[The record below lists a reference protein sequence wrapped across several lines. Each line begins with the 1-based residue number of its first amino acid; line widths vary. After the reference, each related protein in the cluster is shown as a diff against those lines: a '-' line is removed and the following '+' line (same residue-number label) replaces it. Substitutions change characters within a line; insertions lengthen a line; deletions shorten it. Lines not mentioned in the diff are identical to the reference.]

1 MTSREVHH
9 ATHPDQNAAGNIKHL
24 LGTSL
29 LETLQAL
36 QDPFWP
42 SSLATSA
49 ARDTAPTCT
58 PTTLEQQPPFELL
71 RIPHDDH
78 ECAHASRAGSV

>member
-36 QDPFWP
+36 P
-42 SSLATSA
+42 SGSFLA
-49 ARDTAPTCT
+49 
-58 PTTLEQQPPFELL
+58 EQLGDL
-71 RIPHDDH
+71 RGEGHRPNLHTH
-78 ECAHASRAGSV
+78 HP